1 MAAAARPPVV
11 SSVLRITST
20 GHAGL
25 LIDTA
30 AGRILCDPWRSP
42 AYLASWFV
50 FPDNSHI
57 DFAGMRPDYLY
68 VSHLHRDH
76 FDPDLLRSEVDH
88 SATVLL
94 PDFASDDLESALRSV
109 GFERFV
115 HTRDGE
121 PVDLG
126 GGLRVMITALVSPAD
141 GPLGDSAL
149 SVDDGEVRILNQN
162 DARPRDLDR
171 VLALGPYDG
180 HFLQYS
186 GAIWYPVVYDLPAAT
201 IAKLGARKRVDGMAR
216 AMRFVEAVE
225 ARYVFPNSGPA
236 CFLDDDL
243 FDYNDLDGSES
254 NPFPDQLAFLAYLEE
269 HGFDRARLF
278 LPGSEIELTPDG
290 CSVAHDVS
298 DGEIESIFKDK
309 RSYLT
314 AYAERKRPLIEA
326 AHAEWDRN
334 LAASVA
340 AAAAGTD
347 TADVLAEWWNPL
359 LELGDQICA
368 GVDACVLLDLGS
380 EQVVIDFHERE
391 VRPFAG
397 EECPYRFTIAP
408 ELVATQIARH
418 ELDWVNSLFLS
429 LRFKAARKGAYNEH
443 IYTFFKCLAPDRV
456 SFAEG
461 WYDEQEH
468 SGERIRIGDYL
479 VQRRCPHLKA
489 DLSRFGQV
497 KEGILQCM
505 MHGWQFDLAT
515 GACLTSDSHHLECE
529 RVDDRAPTD

>member
-1 MAAAARPPVV
+1 LAALVGAPVF
-11 SSVLRITST
+11 STLLRILST

-25 LIDTA
+25 LLDTA

-57 DFAGMRPDYLY
+57 DFAGMHPDYLY
-68 VSHLHRDH
+68 ISHLHRDH

-109 GFERFV
+109 GFERFL

-121 PVDLG
+121 PVDLD
-126 GGLRVMITALVSPAD
+126 GLRVMITALVSPAD

-149 SVDDGEVRILNQN
+149 SVDDGEVRVLNQN

-171 VLALGPYDG
+171 LLELGPYDG

-186 GAIWYPVVYDLPAAT
+186 GAIWYPVVYDLPADT
-201 IAKLGARKRVDGMAR
+201 VAKLGARKRVDGMTR
-216 AMRFVEAVE
+216 AMRFVEAVD
-225 ARYVFPNSGPA
+225 ARFVFPNSGPA

-243 FDYNDLDGSES
+243 FEHNDFDGSES
-254 NPFPDQLAFLAYLEE
+254 NPFPDQLAFLAFLEE
-269 HGFDRARLF
+269 HGIDRARLII
-278 LPGSEIELTPDG
+278 PGSEIVLTPEG
-290 CSVAHDVS
+290 CSITHDLDS
-298 DGEIESIFKDK
+298 DTIEGIFKDK
-309 RSYLT
+309 RSYLG
-314 AYAERKRPLIEA
+314 AYAARKLPLIEA
-326 AHAEWDRN
+326 AREEWGRN
-334 LAASVA
+334 LSAASGVH
-340 AAAAGTD
+340 
-347 TADVLAEWWNPL
+347 TAEVLAEWWNPL

-368 GVDACVLLDLGS
+368 GVDACLLLDLG
-380 EQVVIDFHERE
+380 EERIVVDFHKRE
-391 VRPFAG
+391 VRSFDG
-397 EECPYRFTIAP
+397 EECRYSFKIAP

-418 ELDWVNSLFLS
+418 EVDWVNSLFLS
-429 LRFKAARKGAYNEH
+429 LRFEASRKGAYNEH

-505 MHGWQFDLAT
+505 MHGWQFDLET
-515 GACLTSDSHHLECE
+515 GRCLTSDSHHLECE
-529 RVDDRAPTD
+529 RVDEASTSAGSA